1 MIECTHQNE
10 EWIKTMLVSFAGPR
24 GGNLDTGLQSYA
36 LLAIRS
42 FAKQLGISRLRTNIQ
57 VNLHHKLYVDK
68 SNCSEGLCESVD
80 QRHFIIDVALY
91 GNWLS
96 TLAHEMVHVKQFAR
110 GELYESINLGMHRWK
125 GEWLSNNRQ
134 CVKDY
139 WDHPWEIEAH
149 GRETG
154 LFIRWAEANDLA
166 KYKWTQL
173 D

>member
-1 MIECTHQNE
+1 VIECTHQNE

-110 GELYESINLGMHRWK
+110 GELDPQLTRWK
-125 GEWLSNNRQ
+125 TKNHANT
-134 CVKDY
+134 DY
-139 WDHPWEIEAH
+139 WDQPWEKEA
-149 GRETG
+149 RRLQNKMLNNFMKE
-154 LFIRWAEANDLA
+154 FE
-166 KYKWTQL
+166 Y
-173 D
+173 